1 MRSSAATDEYARAE
15 TDPLCH
21 FRNHRS
27 AAPMIKLRGPH
38 SRFQPDRAGGRVHR
52 EKVSSGTAE
61 ARTRP
66 SSTPRLAPGRPTRCD
81 TSYRGQR
88 TYSSADERAF
98 DPMHESAVFAWSSVH
113 DRGWSALSRGR
124 RLPTGDG
131 RSSSHVG
138 VPDGYEHHR
147 KQHSLPAAPRR
158 ALLLVLVFCPND
170 AATASMQRAIPCTRS
185 GQARRWVRS
194 DQLVRE
200 DRHAEE
206 DHGVAGSEVAVGP
219 AQKTPLI
226 SASRVLPSGRAR
238 WWALWVTPNS
248 ARRRLAR
255 AGGSPA
261 RPLLGGGAADRGGD

>member
-1 MRSSAATDEYARAE
+1 MNTHAPKRIPCVTFEITDLLHQRSSSGVLTLGFSQITQGAGFTARRCPVAPPKRGPGPAPRRALRLD
-15 TDPLCH
+15 DPLVATPLIAGSERTH
-21 FRNHRS
+21 LPMSARS
-27 AAPMIKLRGPH
+27 IPCMSLRCLHGHPCMTGGGAH
-38 SRFQPDRAGGRVHR
+38 S
-52 EKVSSGTAE
+52 AE
-61 ARTRP
+61 ADDFP
-66 SSTPRLAPGRPTRCD
+66 PAN
-81 TSYRGQR
+81 
-88 TYSSADERAF
+88 
-98 DPMHESAVFAWSSVH
+98 
-113 DRGWSALSRGR
+113 
-124 RLPTGDG
+124 G

-170 AATASMQRAIPCTRS
+170 AATASMQRAMPCTRS

>member
-1 MRSSAATDEYARAE
+1 MRSSAATDEYACAE
-15 TDPLCH
+15 TDPLITFH
-21 FRNHRS
+21 ITDLQHQRSSSGSSLSVSARSRRGPGLPREGVQWHRRS
-27 AAPMIKLRGPH
+27 ADQA
-38 SRFQPDRAGGRVHR
+38 SF
-52 EKVSSGTAE
+52 
-61 ARTRP
+61 
-66 SSTPRLAPGRPTRCD
+66 TPRLAPGRPTRCD

-138 VPDGYEHHR
+138 VPDGYEHHQ

-158 ALLLVLVFCPND
+158 ALLLVLVFCPTD

-206 DHGVAGSEVAVGP
+206 DHGVAGSQVAVGP

-248 ARRRLAR
+248 ARRRVGSS
-255 AGGSPA
+255 GGSPG